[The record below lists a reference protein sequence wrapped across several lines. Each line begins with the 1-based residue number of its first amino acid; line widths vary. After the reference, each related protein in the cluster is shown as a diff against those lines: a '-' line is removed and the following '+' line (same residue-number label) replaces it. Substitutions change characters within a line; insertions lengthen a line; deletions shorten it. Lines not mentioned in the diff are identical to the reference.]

1 MELRRQLPIAL
12 WIWWPMTFPEQP
24 GRGKTSAL
32 TRTISGIAIAVSLAG
47 LLINARKTRKR
58 PEADPPAQPESRP
71 EFRPQDASGQASR
84 AEKKS
89 GWDKASVLVQS
100 IGGLAI
106 FVSLAGLYIG
116 VHQFNDQQR
125 TNAKNMTIQYDQNT
139 LDKYFDD
146 MSDLVLNH
154 KLTTASPDSSIV
166 GIAIA
171 RTATALRNLG
181 VDGAS
186 KGILIRYLWEAG
198 LILRPKPVLFLYQI
212 NLNDAIFQGANLY
225 NAYLSNVS
233 MADAKFNGAELNGS
247 KLSQSVLDGAQL
259 EGTHMACLSRKD
271 CTDLSGAF
279 LVRADLKEAD
289 LTGADLTQAD
299 LADAELYGADLSGA
313 RLAGT
318 DLRGA
323 FYNVRPEEVRN
334 DQGELVTYKP
344 TQWPGGFD
352 PRAAGATCD
361 DC

>member
-1 MELRRQLPIAL
+1 MTLPK
-12 WIWWPMTFPEQP
+12 QP
-24 GRGKTSAL
+24 GRDRASAL
-32 TRTISGIAIAVSLAG
+32 TRTVSGIAIAVSLAG
-47 LLINARKTRKR
+47 LLINARKTGKR
-58 PEADPPAQPESRP
+58 PEADPPAQPDG
-71 EFRPQDASGQASR
+71 RPQEISGPASR
-84 AEKKS
+84 VEKKS
-89 GWDKASVLVQS
+89 GWDKASVIVQS

-116 VHQFNDQQR
+116 VHQFNDQQQI
-125 TNAKNMTIQYDQNT
+125 NAKNLAIQNDQAT

-154 KLTTASPDSSIV
+154 KLTSAGPDSSIV

-181 VDGAS
+181 IDGAS

-212 NLNDAIFQGANLY
+212 NLDDAIFQGANLY
-225 NAYLSNVS
+225 NVYLSSVS
-233 MADAKFNGAELNGS
+233 MADAEFNGAELNGAN
-247 KLSQSVLDGAQL
+247 LSQSVLAGAQL
-259 EGTHMACLSRKD
+259 EGTHLACLNRKD

-279 LVRADLKEAD
+279 LTRADLEAAV
-289 LTGADLTQAD
+289 LTGADLAQAD
-299 LADAELYGADLSGA
+299 LTQAELYGANLSGA
-313 RLAGT
+313 RLAGA

-323 FYNVRPEEVRN
+323 FYNVRPEEVKN
-334 DQGELVTYKP
+334 DEGELVTYKP